1 MGKLHHHC
9 IQSKSLITFRL
20 QALESVARALP
31 SPPLSQKIKYVLE
44 QSKLLLAYG
53 SLSLLLVLLQNLM
66 VFFRF
71 DSPITATTLEPGIHD
86 PQLRSWLYTPIQN
99 LDDLHSWAS
108 EMLTVLDNPVD
119 PSQFVQSMNAA
130 RLPYILPDGR
140 SQYLRLYLIRPKGT
154 INSFGLFFHGTHA
167 FMDAHP
173 TLVALAL
180 VLDYI
185 TAPNLPDI
193 ATLPWGT
200 EWKNLPAGPMVS
212 TGGRRVEWDNEGN
225 ALLAKVIGAFSNPTI
240 RRQPYYSLWT
250 L

>member
-1 MGKLHHHC
+1 M
-9 IQSKSLITFRL
+9 
-20 QALESVARALP
+20 ASVSSSSYCRI
-31 SPPLSQKIKYVLE
+31 SW
-44 QSKLLLAYG
+44 
-53 SLSLLLVLLQNLM
+53 
-66 VFFRF
+66 FFRF

-108 EMLTVLDNPVD
+108 EMLTVLDDPVD

-180 VLDYI
+180 VLDYM
-185 TAPNLPDI
+185 TAPNLPDV

-225 ALLAKVIGAFSNPTI
+225 ALLAKVIGAFSNPTV
-240 RRQPYYSLWT
+240 RRQPRCSLWT